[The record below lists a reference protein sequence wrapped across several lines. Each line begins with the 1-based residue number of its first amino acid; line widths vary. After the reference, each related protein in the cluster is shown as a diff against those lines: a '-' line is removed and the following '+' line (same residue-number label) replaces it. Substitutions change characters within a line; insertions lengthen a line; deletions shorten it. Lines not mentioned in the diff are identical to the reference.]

1 MEKITFR
8 KASQKNA
15 QKEKLVTLSERDN
28 LILEAAIEYGPD
40 NFYNIKNGTLGMTL
54 YIEAPNRH
62 ASSRVREQAPCF
74 WKDLYVV
81 VLYTTNADFEEDTLY
96 DPKLS

>member
-1 MEKITFR
+1 MEKTTFR
-8 KASQKNA
+8 KASQENT
-15 QKEKLVTLSERDN
+15 QKEKLVTLSERDS

-54 YIEAPNRH
+54 YIEAPNRL

-81 VLYTTNADFEEDTLY
+81 VLYTTNADFEENTLY